1 MVSNTIASIIQDTKR
16 DKVTIVLNEPYR
28 MGAIKLSVD
37 DEMLLLSI
45 FSELI
50 KSKIGAMTNDK

>member
-1 MVSNTIASIIQDTKR
+1 MVSNKIASIIQDTKR
-16 DKVTIVLNEPYR
+16 DKVTIVLNEQYR
-28 MGAIKLSVD
+28 MRGIKLSVD

-50 KSKIGAMTNDK
+50 KSKIGER

>member
-1 MVSNTIASIIQDTKR
+1 MVSNKIASIIQDTKR
-16 DKVTIVLNEPYR
+16 DKVTIVLNEQYR
-28 MGAIKLSVD
+28 MRGIRLSVD

-50 KSKIGAMTNDK
+50 KLKIRSDDE